1 MTPEAFNEGLAK
13 FKAESDGRFALRD
26 SDCLPRLA
34 DDTASHA
41 DYCPIYLYHTGWAA
55 RVLAESKPKQHTDFG
70 GFLYFI
76 SIASAIVPIRF
87 YDIRPVP
94 IPLDGVT
101 TGSADLTKLPF
112 EDESIESLSCLHV
125 MEHVGLGRYGDVL
138 DVQGDLKAA
147 AELKR
152 VVAKGGQLLIVLPIG
167 VEAKIVFNAHRIYT
181 YEQVIKMFSGL
192 RLKEF
197 SLAFP
202 PDFIRNADPAR
213 SKKAEEVAGCFWFVN
228 D

>member
-1 MTPEAFNEGLAK
+1 LTPEAFNQALEK
-13 FKAESDGRFALRD
+13 FKAESDGRFVLRE
-26 SDCLPRLA
+26 SEIIPCLK
-34 DDTASHA
+34 DDTQGHM
-41 DYCPIYLYHTGWAA
+41 DYCPIYLMHTGWAA
-55 RVLAESKPKQHTDFG
+55 RVLMESQPKQHTDFG

-94 IPLDGVT
+94 IPLEGVT

-125 MEHVGLGRYGDVL
+125 MEHVGLGRYGDAL
-138 DVQGDLKAA
+138 DIQGDLKAA

-152 VVAKGGQLLIVLPIG
+152 VVAKGGQLLIVLPVG
-167 VEAKIVFNAHRIYT
+167 KEAKIVFNAHRIYT
-181 YEQVIKMFSGL
+181 YEQVIKIFAGL

-197 SLAFP
+197 SLVFP
-202 PDFIRNADPAR
+202 PDFIRNADPEKC
-213 SKKAEEVAGCFWFVN
+213 KKAEEVAGCFWFVN

>member
-1 MTPEAFNEGLAK
+1 VTPESFKESFEK
-13 FKAESDGRFALRD
+13 FRAQSDGRLVLRE
-26 SDCLPRLA
+26 SECLPCLK
-34 DDTASHA
+34 DDTGTHT
-41 DYCPIYLYHTGWAA
+41 DYCPIYLFHTGWAA

-94 IPLDGVT
+94 IPLEGVT
-101 TGSADLTKLPF
+101 TGAADLMKLPF
-112 EDESIESLSCLHV
+112 EDSSIESLSCLHV
-125 MEHVGLGRYGDVL
+125 MEHVGLGRYGDAL
-138 DVQGDLKAA
+138 DTQGDLKAA

-152 VVAKGGQLLIVLPIG
+152 VVAKGGQLLVVLPIG

-181 YEQVIKMFSGL
+181 YEQVLEMFSGL

-202 PDFIRNADPAR
+202 PDFIRNADPAK